1 MFRAY
6 GPGPSLWET
15 VLPPEAL
22 VMPAELSM
30 VDALLDDP
38 VCLEPFRPYF
48 HPTAGRKSVPGAH
61 SSDCEQRF
69 RFKAN
74 AVPVE
79 TEQMPV
85 GSTCGRC
92 SVVKWPSWRPGHLT
106 GYDIFARLFL

>member
-1 MFRAY
+1 VQDGVTESVDLAV
-6 GPGPSLWET
+6 GDDG
-15 VLPPEAL
+15 L
-22 VMPAELSM
+22 VGKADEL
-30 VDALLDDP
+30 
-38 VCLEPFRPYF
+38 
-48 HPTAGRKSVPGAH
+48 GAH

>member
-1 MFRAY
+1 MRLDEQVKLLSRRV
-6 GPGPSLWET
+6 G
-15 VLPPEAL
+15 VLEAE
-22 VMPAELSM
+22 AEIARRL
-30 VDALLDDP
+30 
-38 VCLEPFRPYF
+38 
-48 HPTAGRKSVPGAH
+48 AGFEQRYAERAH

>member
-1 MFRAY
+1 VA
-6 GPGPSLWET
+6 GPVLGNDGEATEQPLPNRLFSLWQ
-15 VLPPEAL
+15 P
-22 VMPAELSM
+22 
-30 VDALLDDP
+30 LL
-38 VCLEPFRPYF
+38 
-48 HPTAGRKSVPGAH
+48 AH

>member
-1 MFRAY
+1 MGHTVTA
-6 GPGPSLWET
+6 GQVMIGAVAT
-15 VLPPEAL
+15 VLVYIA
-22 VMPAELSM
+22 
-30 VDALLDDP
+30 
-38 VCLEPFRPYF
+38 
-48 HPTAGRKSVPGAH
+48 AH

>member
-1 MFRAY
+1 VAQD
-6 GPGPSLWET
+6 
-15 VLPPEAL
+15 VLDL
-22 VMPAELSM
+22 
-30 VDALLDDP
+30 
-38 VCLEPFRPYF
+38 
-48 HPTAGRKSVPGAH
+48 AGAGAVLGQAGGHGVAH